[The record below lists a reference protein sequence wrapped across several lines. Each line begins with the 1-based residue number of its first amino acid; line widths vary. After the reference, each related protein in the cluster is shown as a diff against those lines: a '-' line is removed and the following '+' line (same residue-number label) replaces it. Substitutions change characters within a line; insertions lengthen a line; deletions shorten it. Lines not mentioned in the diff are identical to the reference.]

1 MAAITP
7 TVAGAPKLKEGGST
21 ISYYGT
27 STANQADTLTS
38 TAVPTGGCQRLLYA
52 VCNYS
57 GAPTQAGVTIE
68 IVSAVSSAYDT
79 LLQLH
84 IANAQKNVYIG
95 DPEIWLLPGEAV
107 RISAPAGGGTL
118 TSACKIVL
126 EQR

>member
-1 MAAITP
+1 MAAISATL
-7 TVAGAPKLKEGGST
+7 VGAPKLKEGGST

-38 TAVPTGGCQRLLYA
+38 PVVPTGGCQRILYA

-57 GAPTQAGVTIE
+57 GSPTQAGVTVE

-84 IANAQKNVYIG
+84 IANTQKNVYVG
-95 DPEIWLLPGEAV
+95 DPEVWLLPGEAV
-107 RISAPAGGGTL
+107 RISAPAGGGSL
-118 TSACKIVL
+118 TAACKIVL